1 MRPTIRLRRAAALP
15 GLAAAASLSLA
26 ACGYQ
31 PSLRDYRPVVD
42 SYTTDMAAYEADRG
56 QCVSVALQAQAEYE
70 RRQRAQRESN
80 LTIGLIV
87 GAIAGA
93 AVGSAT
99 GDAGDGAIV
108 GVTLGA
114 MQLNQT
120 TQLFFAVCLLFGI
133 FPDQLTRQ
141 KAQTNSKRIKD
152 NDDHSYGWG
161 NGKRIFVRIVERIRF
176 RHDLCK
182 NHQNDCHRQCCP
194 QHSSILKK

>member
-1 MRPTIRLRRAAALP
+1 MRPTIKLRRAAALP

-31 PSLRDYRPVVD
+31 PSLSDYRPVVD

-70 RRQRAQRESN
+70 RWQRAQRESN

-108 GVTLGA
+108 GGTLGA
-114 MQLNQT
+114 LEGGLAETDYDPVTSPRKIVDRCMKNRGYKVLSD
-120 TQLFFAVCLLFGI
+120 L
-133 FPDQLTRQ
+133 
-141 KAQTNSKRIKD
+141 
-152 NDDHSYGWG
+152 
-161 NGKRIFVRIVERIRF
+161 GKGA
-176 RHDLCK
+176 
-182 NHQNDCHRQCCP
+182 
-194 QHSSILKK
+194 